1 MLKTVLLLYLLQFV
15 GSAVIKQGY
24 LMVEILVQKVFLWLK
39 SLVCKIIQ
47 CLPILLS
54 FVAGL
59 DVVLGFTAI
68 NARHLKLDYNY

>member
-1 MLKTVLLLYLLQFV
+1 MLKTVLFLYLLQFV
-15 GSAVIKQGY
+15 GSAVIKQGH
-24 LMVEILVQKVFLWLK
+24 LMVEILVQKVFLRLK

-59 DVVLGFTAI
+59 DVVLWFTAI

>member
-15 GSAVIKQGY
+15 GSAVIKQGH

-54 FVAGL
+54 FVTGL
-59 DVVLGFTAI
+59 DVVLWFTAI
-68 NARHLKLDYNY
+68 NARHLKWDYNY